1 MGFFDKALKKVQDVG
16 ENIAASANNVKTVV
30 ETSVQDTM
38 EITGL
43 KRQIR
48 ELEKEMDAQYLQIGK
63 KYAEFVADMDDAEPE
78 TAENEAAEATES
90 SEVIDEVK
98 EEAIDEVKAEDVAE
112 TVDEAKEEAADET
125 IDEVKA
131 EDTAETIDE
140 EKEVSEEPAEDKVAE
155 ESDEDEEPVFDV
167 SDFLTII
174 KQDQAKKK
182 ELENQLAEV
191 EKRALIYR
199 TNSEFRHIFSELLG
213 NKPHEVLYIL
223 RFSLETFAKFRILCS
238 NSHRTGI
245 QITYAHH
252 HTAKRYKRSCRK
264 SEFFRSQKCR
274 DRHISSA
281 HQFSVC
287 FDLHT
292 FTQSVLDQCLMSLSQ
307 TKFPRKSRIVDGTF
321 RSSTGTA
328 VVTGNQNYLCSCFC
342 HTCCYGSDACF

>member
-78 TAENEAAEATES
+78 TAENEAAEAEATEATES

-98 EEAIDEVKAEDVAE
+98 EEAIDEVKAEAAAE

-191 EKRALIYR
+191 EKRAKQN
-199 TNSEFRHIFSELLG
+199 TLLREKTKAEESFEQEKG
-213 NKPHEVLYIL
+213 
-223 RFSLETFAKFRILCS
+223 
-238 NSHRTGI
+238 
-245 QITYAHH
+245 
-252 HTAKRYKRSCRK
+252 
-264 SEFFRSQKCR
+264 
-274 DRHISSA
+274 
-281 HQFSVC
+281 
-287 FDLHT
+287 
-292 FTQSVLDQCLMSLSQ
+292 VLDKALAMEIISKEEYEQKLNIARKKVENFEEIKKIEQQFEMGII
-307 TKFPRKSRIVDGTF
+307 TKEEKDEKIN
-321 RSSTGTA
+321 A
-328 VVTGNQNYLCSCFC
+328 ILN
-342 HTCCYGSDACF
+342 A

>member
-16 ENIAASANNVKTVV
+16 ENIAASASNVKTVV

-78 TAENEAAEATES
+78 TAENEAAEAETTEATES

-98 EEAIDEVKAEDVAE
+98 EEAIDEVKAEAAAE
-112 TVDEAKEEAADET
+112 TVDEAKEEAAAET

-191 EKRALIYR
+191 EKRAKQN
-199 TNSEFRHIFSELLG
+199 TLLREKTKAEESFEQEKG
-213 NKPHEVLYIL
+213 
-223 RFSLETFAKFRILCS
+223 
-238 NSHRTGI
+238 
-245 QITYAHH
+245 
-252 HTAKRYKRSCRK
+252 
-264 SEFFRSQKCR
+264 
-274 DRHISSA
+274 
-281 HQFSVC
+281 
-287 FDLHT
+287 
-292 FTQSVLDQCLMSLSQ
+292 VLDKALAMEIISKEEYEQKLNIARKKVENFEEIKKIEQQFEMGII
-307 TKFPRKSRIVDGTF
+307 TKEEKDEKIN
-321 RSSTGTA
+321 A
-328 VVTGNQNYLCSCFC
+328 ILN
-342 HTCCYGSDACF
+342 A

>member
-78 TAENEAAEATES
+78 TAENEAAEAETTEATEP

-98 EEAIDEVKAEDVAE
+98 EEAIDEVKAEAAAE
-112 TVDEAKEEAADET
+112 TVDEAKEEAADEA

-140 EKEVSEEPAEDKVAE
+140 EKEASEEPAEDEVAE

-191 EKRALIYR
+191 EKRAKQN
-199 TNSEFRHIFSELLG
+199 TLLREKTKAEESFEQEKG
-213 NKPHEVLYIL
+213 
-223 RFSLETFAKFRILCS
+223 
-238 NSHRTGI
+238 
-245 QITYAHH
+245 
-252 HTAKRYKRSCRK
+252 
-264 SEFFRSQKCR
+264 
-274 DRHISSA
+274 
-281 HQFSVC
+281 
-287 FDLHT
+287 
-292 FTQSVLDQCLMSLSQ
+292 VLDKALAMEIISKEEYEQKLNIAKKKVENFEEIKKIEQQFEMGII
-307 TKFPRKSRIVDGTF
+307 TKEEKDEKIN
-321 RSSTGTA
+321 A
-328 VVTGNQNYLCSCFC
+328 ILN
-342 HTCCYGSDACF
+342 A

>member
-78 TAENEAAEATES
+78 TAENEAAEAETTEATES

-98 EEAIDEVKAEDVAE
+98 EEAIDEVKAEAAAE
-112 TVDEAKEEAADET
+112 KVDEAKEEVANET

-140 EKEVSEEPAEDKVAE
+140 EKEASEEPAEDKVAE

-191 EKRALIYR
+191 EKRAKQN
-199 TNSEFRHIFSELLG
+199 TLLREKTKAEESFEQEKG
-213 NKPHEVLYIL
+213 
-223 RFSLETFAKFRILCS
+223 
-238 NSHRTGI
+238 
-245 QITYAHH
+245 
-252 HTAKRYKRSCRK
+252 
-264 SEFFRSQKCR
+264 
-274 DRHISSA
+274 
-281 HQFSVC
+281 
-287 FDLHT
+287 
-292 FTQSVLDQCLMSLSQ
+292 VLDKALAMEIISKEEYEQKLNIARKKVENFEEIKKIEQQFEMGII
-307 TKFPRKSRIVDGTF
+307 TKEEKDEKIN
-321 RSSTGTA
+321 A
-328 VVTGNQNYLCSCFC
+328 ILN
-342 HTCCYGSDACF
+342 A

>member
-78 TAENEAAEATES
+78 TAENEAAEAETTEATES

-98 EEAIDEVKAEDVAE
+98 AEAAAEAIDEVKAEDAAE
-112 TVDEAKEEAADET
+112 TV
-125 IDEVKA
+125 
-131 EDTAETIDE
+131 DE

-191 EKRALIYR
+191 EKRAKQN
-199 TNSEFRHIFSELLG
+199 TLLREKTKAEESFEQEKG
-213 NKPHEVLYIL
+213 
-223 RFSLETFAKFRILCS
+223 
-238 NSHRTGI
+238 
-245 QITYAHH
+245 
-252 HTAKRYKRSCRK
+252 
-264 SEFFRSQKCR
+264 
-274 DRHISSA
+274 
-281 HQFSVC
+281 
-287 FDLHT
+287 
-292 FTQSVLDQCLMSLSQ
+292 VLDKALAMEIISKEEYEQKLNIARKKVENFEEIKKIEQQFEMGII
-307 TKFPRKSRIVDGTF
+307 TKEEKDEKIN
-321 RSSTGTA
+321 A
-328 VVTGNQNYLCSCFC
+328 ILN
-342 HTCCYGSDACF
+342 A

>member
-98 EEAIDEVKAEDVAE
+98 EEAIDEVKAEAATE

-125 IDEVKA
+125 IDEVK
-131 EDTAETIDE
+131 
-140 EKEVSEEPAEDKVAE
+140 AEDKVAE

-191 EKRALIYR
+191 EKRAKQN
-199 TNSEFRHIFSELLG
+199 TLLREKTKAEESFEQEKG
-213 NKPHEVLYIL
+213 
-223 RFSLETFAKFRILCS
+223 
-238 NSHRTGI
+238 
-245 QITYAHH
+245 
-252 HTAKRYKRSCRK
+252 
-264 SEFFRSQKCR
+264 
-274 DRHISSA
+274 
-281 HQFSVC
+281 
-287 FDLHT
+287 
-292 FTQSVLDQCLMSLSQ
+292 VLDKALAMEIISKEEYEQKLNIARKKVENFEEIKKIEQQFEMGII
-307 TKFPRKSRIVDGTF
+307 TKEEKDEKIN
-321 RSSTGTA
+321 A
-328 VVTGNQNYLCSCFC
+328 ILN
-342 HTCCYGSDACF
+342 A

>member
-78 TAENEAAEATES
+78 TAENEAAEATEL

-98 EEAIDEVKAEDVAE
+98 EEAIDEVKAEAADE
-112 TVDEAKEEAADET
+112 TVDEAKEEAA
-125 IDEVKA
+125 
-131 EDTAETIDE
+131 
-140 EKEVSEEPAEDKVAE
+140 
-155 ESDEDEEPVFDV
+155 DEDEEPVFDV

-191 EKRALIYR
+191 EKRAKQN
-199 TNSEFRHIFSELLG
+199 TLLREKTKAEESFEQEKG
-213 NKPHEVLYIL
+213 
-223 RFSLETFAKFRILCS
+223 
-238 NSHRTGI
+238 
-245 QITYAHH
+245 
-252 HTAKRYKRSCRK
+252 
-264 SEFFRSQKCR
+264 
-274 DRHISSA
+274 
-281 HQFSVC
+281 
-287 FDLHT
+287 
-292 FTQSVLDQCLMSLSQ
+292 VLDKALAMEIISKEEYEQKLNIARKKVENFEEIKKIEQQFEMGII
-307 TKFPRKSRIVDGTF
+307 TKEEKDEKIN
-321 RSSTGTA
+321 A
-328 VVTGNQNYLCSCFC
+328 ILN
-342 HTCCYGSDACF
+342 A

>member
-30 ETSVQDTM
+30 EISVQDTM

-125 IDEVKA
+125 INEVKA

-140 EKEVSEEPAEDKVAE
+140 EKEVSKEPAEDKVAE

-191 EKRALIYR
+191 EKRVKQNALIR
-199 TNSEFRHIFSELLG
+199 EKTKAEEAFEQEKG
-213 NKPHEVLYIL
+213 
-223 RFSLETFAKFRILCS
+223 
-238 NSHRTGI
+238 
-245 QITYAHH
+245 
-252 HTAKRYKRSCRK
+252 
-264 SEFFRSQKCR
+264 
-274 DRHISSA
+274 
-281 HQFSVC
+281 
-287 FDLHT
+287 
-292 FTQSVLDQCLMSLSQ
+292 VLDKALAMEILSKEEYEQ
-307 TKFPRKSRIVDGTF
+307 KLNIARKKVENFEEIKKIEQQFEMGIITKEEKDEKIN
-321 RSSTGTA
+321 A
-328 VVTGNQNYLCSCFC
+328 LLN
-342 HTCCYGSDACF
+342 A

>member
-78 TAENEAAEATES
+78 TAENKAAEAETTEATES

-98 EEAIDEVKAEDVAE
+98 AEAAAEAIDEVKAEDADE
-112 TVDEAKEEAADET
+112 TINEVKEEAPAET

-140 EKEVSEEPAEDKVAE
+140 EKEASEELAEDKVAE

-191 EKRALIYR
+191 EKRAKQN
-199 TNSEFRHIFSELLG
+199 TLLREKTKAEESFEQEKG
-213 NKPHEVLYIL
+213 
-223 RFSLETFAKFRILCS
+223 
-238 NSHRTGI
+238 
-245 QITYAHH
+245 
-252 HTAKRYKRSCRK
+252 
-264 SEFFRSQKCR
+264 
-274 DRHISSA
+274 
-281 HQFSVC
+281 
-287 FDLHT
+287 
-292 FTQSVLDQCLMSLSQ
+292 VLDKALAMEIISKEEYEQKLNIARKKVENFEEIKKIEQQFEMGII
-307 TKFPRKSRIVDGTF
+307 TKEEKDEKIN
-321 RSSTGTA
+321 A
-328 VVTGNQNYLCSCFC
+328 ILN
-342 HTCCYGSDACF
+342 A

>member
-78 TAENEAAEATES
+78 TAENEAAEAETTEATES

-98 EEAIDEVKAEDVAE
+98 EEAIDEVKAEDAAE

-140 EKEVSEEPAEDKVAE
+140 EKEVFEEPAEDKVAE

-191 EKRALIYR
+191 EKRAKQN
-199 TNSEFRHIFSELLG
+199 TLLREKTKAEESFEQEKG
-213 NKPHEVLYIL
+213 
-223 RFSLETFAKFRILCS
+223 
-238 NSHRTGI
+238 
-245 QITYAHH
+245 
-252 HTAKRYKRSCRK
+252 
-264 SEFFRSQKCR
+264 
-274 DRHISSA
+274 
-281 HQFSVC
+281 
-287 FDLHT
+287 
-292 FTQSVLDQCLMSLSQ
+292 VLDKALAMEIISKEEYEQKLNIARKKVENFEEIKKIEQQFEMGII
-307 TKFPRKSRIVDGTF
+307 TKEEKDEKIN
-321 RSSTGTA
+321 A
-328 VVTGNQNYLCSCFC
+328 ILN
-342 HTCCYGSDACF
+342 A

>member
-78 TAENEAAEATES
+78 TAENEAAEAETTEATES

-98 EEAIDEVKAEDVAE
+98 EEAIDEVKAEDADE
-112 TVDEAKEEAADET
+112 TVDEAKEEAA
-125 IDEVKA
+125 
-131 EDTAETIDE
+131 
-140 EKEVSEEPAEDKVAE
+140 
-155 ESDEDEEPVFDV
+155 DEDEEPVFDV

-191 EKRALIYR
+191 EKRAKQN
-199 TNSEFRHIFSELLG
+199 TLLREKTKAEESFEQEKG
-213 NKPHEVLYIL
+213 
-223 RFSLETFAKFRILCS
+223 
-238 NSHRTGI
+238 
-245 QITYAHH
+245 
-252 HTAKRYKRSCRK
+252 
-264 SEFFRSQKCR
+264 
-274 DRHISSA
+274 
-281 HQFSVC
+281 
-287 FDLHT
+287 
-292 FTQSVLDQCLMSLSQ
+292 VLDKALAMEIISKEEYEQKLNIARKKVENFEEIKKIEQQFEMGII
-307 TKFPRKSRIVDGTF
+307 TKEEKDEKIN
-321 RSSTGTA
+321 A
-328 VVTGNQNYLCSCFC
+328 ILN
-342 HTCCYGSDACF
+342 A

>member
-78 TAENEAAEATES
+78 TAENEAAEAETTEATES

-112 TVDEAKEEAADET
+112 TVDEAKEEAADE
-125 IDEVKA
+125 
-131 EDTAETIDE
+131 
-140 EKEVSEEPAEDKVAE
+140 
-155 ESDEDEEPVFDV
+155 DEEPVFDA

-191 EKRALIYR
+191 EKRAKQN
-199 TNSEFRHIFSELLG
+199 TLLREKTKAEESFEQEKG
-213 NKPHEVLYIL
+213 
-223 RFSLETFAKFRILCS
+223 
-238 NSHRTGI
+238 
-245 QITYAHH
+245 
-252 HTAKRYKRSCRK
+252 
-264 SEFFRSQKCR
+264 
-274 DRHISSA
+274 
-281 HQFSVC
+281 
-287 FDLHT
+287 
-292 FTQSVLDQCLMSLSQ
+292 VLDKALAMEIISKEEYEQKLNIARKKVENFEEIKKIEQQFEMGII
-307 TKFPRKSRIVDGTF
+307 TKEEKDEKIN
-321 RSSTGTA
+321 A
-328 VVTGNQNYLCSCFC
+328 ILN
-342 HTCCYGSDACF
+342 A

>member
-78 TAENEAAEATES
+78 TAENEAAEAETAEATES

-98 EEAIDEVKAEDVAE
+98 AEAAAEAIDEVKAEDVAE
-112 TVDEAKEEAADET
+112 TVDEAKEEAAN
-125 IDEVKA
+125 
-131 EDTAETIDE
+131 ETIDE

-191 EKRALIYR
+191 EKRAKQN
-199 TNSEFRHIFSELLG
+199 TLLREKTKAEESFEQEKG
-213 NKPHEVLYIL
+213 
-223 RFSLETFAKFRILCS
+223 
-238 NSHRTGI
+238 
-245 QITYAHH
+245 
-252 HTAKRYKRSCRK
+252 
-264 SEFFRSQKCR
+264 
-274 DRHISSA
+274 
-281 HQFSVC
+281 
-287 FDLHT
+287 
-292 FTQSVLDQCLMSLSQ
+292 VLDKALAMEIISKEEYEQKLNIARKKVENFEEIKKIEQQFEMGII
-307 TKFPRKSRIVDGTF
+307 TKEEKDEKIN
-321 RSSTGTA
+321 A
-328 VVTGNQNYLCSCFC
+328 ILN
-342 HTCCYGSDACF
+342 A

>member
-98 EEAIDEVKAEDVAE
+98 EEAIEEVKAEDVAE

-191 EKRALIYR
+191 EKRAKQNALIR
-199 TNSEFRHIFSELLG
+199 EKTKAEEAFEQEKG
-213 NKPHEVLYIL
+213 
-223 RFSLETFAKFRILCS
+223 
-238 NSHRTGI
+238 
-245 QITYAHH
+245 
-252 HTAKRYKRSCRK
+252 
-264 SEFFRSQKCR
+264 
-274 DRHISSA
+274 
-281 HQFSVC
+281 
-287 FDLHT
+287 
-292 FTQSVLDQCLMSLSQ
+292 VLDKALAMEILSKEEYEQ
-307 TKFPRKSRIVDGTF
+307 KLNIARKKVENFEEIKKIEQQFEMGIITKEEKDEKIN
-321 RSSTGTA
+321 A
-328 VVTGNQNYLCSCFC
+328 ILN
-342 HTCCYGSDACF
+342 A

>member
-78 TAENEAAEATES
+78 TAENEAAEAETTEATES

-98 EEAIDEVKAEDVAE
+98 EEAIDEVKAEAAAE
-112 TVDEAKEEAADET
+112 TVDEAKEEAAAET

-191 EKRALIYR
+191 EKRAKQN
-199 TNSEFRHIFSELLG
+199 TLLRE
-213 NKPHEVLYIL
+213 KTKAE
-223 RFSLETFAKFRILCS
+223 ETFEQEK
-238 NSHRTGI
+238 G
-245 QITYAHH
+245 
-252 HTAKRYKRSCRK
+252 
-264 SEFFRSQKCR
+264 
-274 DRHISSA
+274 
-281 HQFSVC
+281 
-287 FDLHT
+287 
-292 FTQSVLDQCLMSLSQ
+292 VLDKALAMEIISKEEYEQKLNIAKKKVENFEEIKKIEQQFEMGII
-307 TKFPRKSRIVDGTF
+307 TKEEKDEKIN
-321 RSSTGTA
+321 A
-328 VVTGNQNYLCSCFC
+328 ILN
-342 HTCCYGSDACF
+342 A

>member
-78 TAENEAAEATES
+78 TAENEAAEA
-90 SEVIDEVK
+90 
-98 EEAIDEVKAEDVAE
+98 IDEVKAEDVAE

-140 EKEVSEEPAEDKVAE
+140 AKEASEEPAEDKVAE

-191 EKRALIYR
+191 EKRAKQN
-199 TNSEFRHIFSELLG
+199 TLLREKTKAEESFEQEKG
-213 NKPHEVLYIL
+213 
-223 RFSLETFAKFRILCS
+223 
-238 NSHRTGI
+238 
-245 QITYAHH
+245 
-252 HTAKRYKRSCRK
+252 
-264 SEFFRSQKCR
+264 
-274 DRHISSA
+274 
-281 HQFSVC
+281 
-287 FDLHT
+287 
-292 FTQSVLDQCLMSLSQ
+292 VLDKALAMEIISKEEYEQKLNIARKKVENFEEIKKIEQQFEMGII
-307 TKFPRKSRIVDGTF
+307 TKEEKDEKIN
-321 RSSTGTA
+321 A
-328 VVTGNQNYLCSCFC
+328 ILN
-342 HTCCYGSDACF
+342 A

>member
-16 ENIAASANNVKTVV
+16 ENIAASASNVKTVV

-98 EEAIDEVKAEDVAE
+98 AEAAAEAIDEVKAEDVAE
-112 TVDEAKEEAADET
+112 TIDEAKEEAADET

-131 EDTAETIDE
+131 EDTVETINE
-140 EKEVSEEPAEDKVAE
+140 EKEVSKEPAEDKVAE

-191 EKRALIYR
+191 EKRAKQN
-199 TNSEFRHIFSELLG
+199 TLLREKTKAEESFEQEKG
-213 NKPHEVLYIL
+213 
-223 RFSLETFAKFRILCS
+223 
-238 NSHRTGI
+238 
-245 QITYAHH
+245 
-252 HTAKRYKRSCRK
+252 
-264 SEFFRSQKCR
+264 
-274 DRHISSA
+274 
-281 HQFSVC
+281 
-287 FDLHT
+287 
-292 FTQSVLDQCLMSLSQ
+292 VLDKALAMEIISKEEYEQKLNIAKKKVENFEEIKKIEQQFEMGII
-307 TKFPRKSRIVDGTF
+307 TKEEKDEKIN
-321 RSSTGTA
+321 A
-328 VVTGNQNYLCSCFC
+328 ILN
-342 HTCCYGSDACF
+342 A

>member
-78 TAENEAAEATES
+78 TAENEAAEAETTEATES

-98 EEAIDEVKAEDVAE
+98 AEAAEAIDEVKAEDADE
-112 TVDEAKEEAADET
+112 TVDEAKEEASAET

-140 EKEVSEEPAEDKVAE
+140 AKEASEEPAEDKVAE

-191 EKRALIYR
+191 EKRAKQN
-199 TNSEFRHIFSELLG
+199 TLLREKTKAEESFEQEKG
-213 NKPHEVLYIL
+213 
-223 RFSLETFAKFRILCS
+223 
-238 NSHRTGI
+238 
-245 QITYAHH
+245 
-252 HTAKRYKRSCRK
+252 
-264 SEFFRSQKCR
+264 
-274 DRHISSA
+274 
-281 HQFSVC
+281 
-287 FDLHT
+287 
-292 FTQSVLDQCLMSLSQ
+292 VLDKALAMEIISKEEYEQKLNIARKKVENFEEIKKIEQQFEMGII
-307 TKFPRKSRIVDGTF
+307 TKEEKDEKIN
-321 RSSTGTA
+321 A
-328 VVTGNQNYLCSCFC
+328 ILN
-342 HTCCYGSDACF
+342 A

>member
-98 EEAIDEVKAEDVAE
+98 EEAIDEVKAEAADE
-112 TVDEAKEEAADET
+112 TVDEAKEEAA
-125 IDEVKA
+125 
-131 EDTAETIDE
+131 
-140 EKEVSEEPAEDKVAE
+140 
-155 ESDEDEEPVFDV
+155 DEDEEPVFDV

-191 EKRALIYR
+191 EKRAKQN
-199 TNSEFRHIFSELLG
+199 TLLREKTKAEESFEQEKG
-213 NKPHEVLYIL
+213 
-223 RFSLETFAKFRILCS
+223 
-238 NSHRTGI
+238 
-245 QITYAHH
+245 
-252 HTAKRYKRSCRK
+252 
-264 SEFFRSQKCR
+264 
-274 DRHISSA
+274 
-281 HQFSVC
+281 
-287 FDLHT
+287 
-292 FTQSVLDQCLMSLSQ
+292 VLDKALAMEIISKEEYEQKLNIARKKVENFEKIKKIEQQFEMGII
-307 TKFPRKSRIVDGTF
+307 TKEEKDEKIN
-321 RSSTGTA
+321 A
-328 VVTGNQNYLCSCFC
+328 ILN
-342 HTCCYGSDACF
+342 A

>member
-78 TAENEAAEATES
+78 TAENEATEAETTEATES
-90 SEVIDEVK
+90 S
-98 EEAIDEVKAEDVAE
+98 EAIDEVKAEDVAE

-191 EKRALIYR
+191 EKRAKQN
-199 TNSEFRHIFSELLG
+199 TLLREKTKAEESFEQEKG
-213 NKPHEVLYIL
+213 
-223 RFSLETFAKFRILCS
+223 
-238 NSHRTGI
+238 
-245 QITYAHH
+245 
-252 HTAKRYKRSCRK
+252 
-264 SEFFRSQKCR
+264 
-274 DRHISSA
+274 
-281 HQFSVC
+281 
-287 FDLHT
+287 
-292 FTQSVLDQCLMSLSQ
+292 VLDKALAMEIISKEEYEQKLNIARKKVENFEEIKKIEQQFEMGII
-307 TKFPRKSRIVDGTF
+307 TKEEKDEKIN
-321 RSSTGTA
+321 A
-328 VVTGNQNYLCSCFC
+328 ILN
-342 HTCCYGSDACF
+342 A

>member
-78 TAENEAAEATES
+78 TAENEAAEAETTEAETTEATES

-98 EEAIDEVKAEDVAE
+98 EEAIDEVKAEAAAE
-112 TVDEAKEEAADET
+112 TVDEAKEEAAAET

-140 EKEVSEEPAEDKVAE
+140 EKEVSKEPAEDKVAE

-191 EKRALIYR
+191 EKRAKQN
-199 TNSEFRHIFSELLG
+199 TLLREKTKAEESFEQEKG
-213 NKPHEVLYIL
+213 
-223 RFSLETFAKFRILCS
+223 
-238 NSHRTGI
+238 
-245 QITYAHH
+245 
-252 HTAKRYKRSCRK
+252 
-264 SEFFRSQKCR
+264 
-274 DRHISSA
+274 
-281 HQFSVC
+281 
-287 FDLHT
+287 
-292 FTQSVLDQCLMSLSQ
+292 VLDKALAMEIISKEEYEQKLNIARKKVENFEEIKKIEQQFEMGII
-307 TKFPRKSRIVDGTF
+307 TKEEKDEKIN
-321 RSSTGTA
+321 A
-328 VVTGNQNYLCSCFC
+328 ILN
-342 HTCCYGSDACF
+342 A

>member
-78 TAENEAAEATES
+78 TAENEAAEAETTEATES

-98 EEAIDEVKAEDVAE
+98 EEAIDEVKAEAAAE
-112 TVDEAKEEAADET
+112 TVDEAKEEAAAET

-191 EKRALIYR
+191 EKRAKQN
-199 TNSEFRHIFSELLG
+199 TLLRENTKAEESFEQEKG
-213 NKPHEVLYIL
+213 
-223 RFSLETFAKFRILCS
+223 
-238 NSHRTGI
+238 
-245 QITYAHH
+245 
-252 HTAKRYKRSCRK
+252 
-264 SEFFRSQKCR
+264 
-274 DRHISSA
+274 
-281 HQFSVC
+281 
-287 FDLHT
+287 
-292 FTQSVLDQCLMSLSQ
+292 VLDKALAMEIISKEEYEQKLNIAKKKVENFEEIKKIEQQFEMGII
-307 TKFPRKSRIVDGTF
+307 TKEEKDEKIN
-321 RSSTGTA
+321 A
-328 VVTGNQNYLCSCFC
+328 ILN
-342 HTCCYGSDACF
+342 A

>member
-78 TAENEAAEATES
+78 TAENETTEATES
-90 SEVIDEVK
+90 SEV
-98 EEAIDEVKAEDVAE
+98 
-112 TVDEAKEEAADET
+112 

-191 EKRALIYR
+191 EKRAKQN
-199 TNSEFRHIFSELLG
+199 TLLREKTKAEESFEQEKG
-213 NKPHEVLYIL
+213 
-223 RFSLETFAKFRILCS
+223 
-238 NSHRTGI
+238 
-245 QITYAHH
+245 
-252 HTAKRYKRSCRK
+252 
-264 SEFFRSQKCR
+264 
-274 DRHISSA
+274 
-281 HQFSVC
+281 
-287 FDLHT
+287 
-292 FTQSVLDQCLMSLSQ
+292 VLDKALAMEIISKEEYEQKLNIAKKKVENFEEIKKIEQQFEMGII
-307 TKFPRKSRIVDGTF
+307 TKEEKDEKIN
-321 RSSTGTA
+321 A
-328 VVTGNQNYLCSCFC
+328 ILN
-342 HTCCYGSDACF
+342 A

>member
-78 TAENEAAEATES
+78 TAENEATEAETTEATES

-98 EEAIDEVKAEDVAE
+98 A
-112 TVDEAKEEAADET
+112 EAADET

-191 EKRALIYR
+191 EKRAKQN
-199 TNSEFRHIFSELLG
+199 TLLREKTKAEESFEQEKG
-213 NKPHEVLYIL
+213 
-223 RFSLETFAKFRILCS
+223 
-238 NSHRTGI
+238 
-245 QITYAHH
+245 
-252 HTAKRYKRSCRK
+252 
-264 SEFFRSQKCR
+264 
-274 DRHISSA
+274 
-281 HQFSVC
+281 
-287 FDLHT
+287 
-292 FTQSVLDQCLMSLSQ
+292 VLDKALAMEIISKEEYEQKLNIARKKVENFEEIKKIEQQFEMGII
-307 TKFPRKSRIVDGTF
+307 TKEEKDEKIN
-321 RSSTGTA
+321 A
-328 VVTGNQNYLCSCFC
+328 ILN
-342 HTCCYGSDACF
+342 A

>member
-78 TAENEAAEATES
+78 TAENEAAEAETTEATEP

-98 EEAIDEVKAEDVAE
+98 EEAIDEVKAEAAAE
-112 TVDEAKEEAADET
+112 TVDEAKEEAAAET

-191 EKRALIYR
+191 EKRAKQN
-199 TNSEFRHIFSELLG
+199 TLLREKTKAEESFEQEKG
-213 NKPHEVLYIL
+213 
-223 RFSLETFAKFRILCS
+223 
-238 NSHRTGI
+238 
-245 QITYAHH
+245 
-252 HTAKRYKRSCRK
+252 
-264 SEFFRSQKCR
+264 
-274 DRHISSA
+274 
-281 HQFSVC
+281 
-287 FDLHT
+287 
-292 FTQSVLDQCLMSLSQ
+292 VLDKALAMEIISKEEYEQKLNIARKKVENFEEIKKIEQQFEMGII
-307 TKFPRKSRIVDGTF
+307 TKEEKDEKIN
-321 RSSTGTA
+321 A
-328 VVTGNQNYLCSCFC
+328 ILN
-342 HTCCYGSDACF
+342 A

>member
-78 TAENEAAEATES
+78 TAENEAAEAETTEATEP

-98 EEAIDEVKAEDVAE
+98 EEAIDEVKAEAAAE

-191 EKRALIYR
+191 EKRAKQNTLLREKTKAEESFEQEKGVLVNARAMAIISQEVYERKLNMAR
-199 TNSEFRHIFSELLG
+199 TLVENFEEIKKIEQQFEMGIITKEEKDEKI
-213 NKPHEVLYIL
+213 NAIL
-223 RFSLETFAKFRILCS
+223 NA
-238 NSHRTGI
+238 
-245 QITYAHH
+245 
-252 HTAKRYKRSCRK
+252 
-264 SEFFRSQKCR
+264 
-274 DRHISSA
+274 
-281 HQFSVC
+281 
-287 FDLHT
+287 
-292 FTQSVLDQCLMSLSQ
+292 
-307 TKFPRKSRIVDGTF
+307 
-321 RSSTGTA
+321 
-328 VVTGNQNYLCSCFC
+328 
-342 HTCCYGSDACF
+342 

>member
-78 TAENEAAEATES
+78 TAENEAAEAETTEATES

-98 EEAIDEVKAEDVAE
+98 EEAIDEVKAEAADE
-112 TVDEAKEEAADET
+112 TVDEAKEEAA
-125 IDEVKA
+125 
-131 EDTAETIDE
+131 
-140 EKEVSEEPAEDKVAE
+140 
-155 ESDEDEEPVFDV
+155 DEDEEPVFDV

-191 EKRALIYR
+191 EKRAKQD
-199 TNSEFRHIFSELLG
+199 TLLREKTKAEESFEQEKG
-213 NKPHEVLYIL
+213 
-223 RFSLETFAKFRILCS
+223 
-238 NSHRTGI
+238 
-245 QITYAHH
+245 
-252 HTAKRYKRSCRK
+252 
-264 SEFFRSQKCR
+264 
-274 DRHISSA
+274 
-281 HQFSVC
+281 
-287 FDLHT
+287 
-292 FTQSVLDQCLMSLSQ
+292 VLDKALAMEIISKEEYEQKLNIAKKKVENFEEIKKIEQQFEMGII
-307 TKFPRKSRIVDGTF
+307 TKEEKDEKIN
-321 RSSTGTA
+321 A
-328 VVTGNQNYLCSCFC
+328 ILN
-342 HTCCYGSDACF
+342 A

>member
-16 ENIAASANNVKTVV
+16 ENIAASANNVNTVV

-78 TAENEAAEATES
+78 TAENEAAEAETTEATEP

-98 EEAIDEVKAEDVAE
+98 EEAIDEVKAEAAAE

-191 EKRALIYR
+191 EKRAKQN
-199 TNSEFRHIFSELLG
+199 TLLREKTKAEESFEQEKG
-213 NKPHEVLYIL
+213 
-223 RFSLETFAKFRILCS
+223 
-238 NSHRTGI
+238 
-245 QITYAHH
+245 
-252 HTAKRYKRSCRK
+252 
-264 SEFFRSQKCR
+264 
-274 DRHISSA
+274 
-281 HQFSVC
+281 
-287 FDLHT
+287 
-292 FTQSVLDQCLMSLSQ
+292 VLDKALAMEIISKEEYEQKLNIARKKVENFEEIKKIEQQFEMGII
-307 TKFPRKSRIVDGTF
+307 TKEEKDEKIN
-321 RSSTGTA
+321 A
-328 VVTGNQNYLCSCFC
+328 ILN
-342 HTCCYGSDACF
+342 A

>member
-78 TAENEAAEATES
+78 TAENEAAEAETTEATES

-98 EEAIDEVKAEDVAE
+98 AEAAAEAIDEVKAEDA
-112 TVDEAKEEAADET
+112 
-125 IDEVKA
+125 
-131 EDTAETIDE
+131 AETIEE

-191 EKRALIYR
+191 EKRAKQN
-199 TNSEFRHIFSELLG
+199 TLLREKTKAEESFEQEKG
-213 NKPHEVLYIL
+213 
-223 RFSLETFAKFRILCS
+223 
-238 NSHRTGI
+238 
-245 QITYAHH
+245 
-252 HTAKRYKRSCRK
+252 
-264 SEFFRSQKCR
+264 
-274 DRHISSA
+274 
-281 HQFSVC
+281 
-287 FDLHT
+287 
-292 FTQSVLDQCLMSLSQ
+292 VLDKALAMEIISKEEYEQKLNIARKKVENFEEIKKIEQQFEMGII
-307 TKFPRKSRIVDGTF
+307 TKEEKDEKIN
-321 RSSTGTA
+321 A
-328 VVTGNQNYLCSCFC
+328 ILN
-342 HTCCYGSDACF
+342 A